1 MALVAS
7 KTTWFPKA
15 AALMAVLFLM
25 LVPSAQLKERTSGQ
39 ERYVREALSRMDG
52 GIHADSSAWRQA
64 RSDAIREAGS
74 LQSMDAAYAL
84 LDRVARIAGGGHSSF
99 SPPDQTLAY
108 RSATGDHALPVVEV
122 NDRIGTIKL
131 PGFAS
136 DNLEALQRYS
146 DAGIRQIAETAP
158 TARCGWILDLRNH
171 SGGSVYSIL
180 GAVTPLIDDGKVL
193 SYAYPDGRTLG
204 LRFEGP
210 RILAPDGSVWS
221 DSAVPFPLL
230 DSPPIAIL
238 QDKGTVSAGEAII
251 VALTGQDGVRSFGR
265 ETRGYTALN
274 DLIPMDDGA
283 ILAIT
288 VAHNVDRFGKVYGGP
303 IPPDERIQS
312 YNDDFASAKAWL
324 LAQC

>member
-1 MALVAS
+1 MALVVS
-7 KTTWFPKA
+7 KKTWFPKA
-15 AALMAVLFLM
+15 VALVAVLFLI
-25 LVPSAQLKERTSGQ
+25 LVPSAQLQERTSVQ
-39 ERYVREALSRMDG
+39 ERYVREALSRMDA

-64 RSDAIREAGS
+64 RSDAVREAGG
-74 LQSMDAAYAL
+74 LGSMDAAYAL
-84 LDRVARIAGGGHSSF
+84 LDRLARIAGGGHSSF
-99 SPPDQTLAY
+99 SAPDQTLAY
-108 RSATGDHALPVVEV
+108 RSATGNHALPVVEA
-122 NDRIGTIKL
+122 NDRIATIKL

-146 DAGIRQIAETAP
+146 DAGIKAIAEAAP

-180 GAVTPLIDDGKVL
+180 GAVTPLIDDGEVL
-193 SYAYPDGRTLG
+193 SYAYPDGRTTG
-204 LRFEGP
+204 LRFDGP

-221 DSAVPFPLL
+221 DSAVQFPLL
-230 DSPPIAIL
+230 DSPRIAIL

-251 VALTGQDGVRSFGR
+251 VALAGQDNVRSFGR
-265 ETRGYTALN
+265 ETRGYTTLN

-288 VAHNVDRFGKVYGGP
+288 VAHNQDRFGKIYGGP

-312 YNDDFASAKAWL
+312 YNDDFASAQAWL